1 MGLFKK
7 RQRTEEELDAMRAE
21 MRSLRQHL
29 QQTDAVK
36 EQLAERLGHLDA
48 ENQRLNQQVGSV
60 EARVGEVADQVGSV
74 EHEVVTVAG
83 SIGPT
88 VEHAIRNAASSSPS
102 TDDVEGLRNEVRSLG
117 ALTEKIDALDAVIAQ
132 QSSAPGPLPDPIM
145 GSETPDV
152 PLDDMHLA
160 DLRQQLEDLAAA
172 LELQQSQI
180 ADVALVATDAAE
192 RSEQTDAK
200 VAGLADPDEWAPL
213 DGTERSDDDE
223 ARRQLSQLAE
233 KVGALDSRVNQ
244 VSLELTN
251 QLTELST
258 DLDRA
263 GDQTDNSELIDR
275 ITAQLDDVT
284 GGQERLANEQARYA
298 IQFRADLAEL
308 ADRLKR
314 K

>member
-7 RQRTEEELDAMRAE
+7 RQQTQEELEAMRAE
-21 MRSLRQHL
+21 MRSLREHL
-29 QQTDAVK
+29 KQTDAVK
-36 EQLAERLGHLDA
+36 DRLAERLGHLDA
-48 ENQRLNQQVGSV
+48 ENERLHQHVGTV
-60 EARVGEVADQVGSV
+60 EARVGEVATKVGSV

-88 VEHAIRNAASSSPS
+88 VEHAVRTAVDIGPRGESDDAS
-102 TDDVEGLRNEVRSLG
+102 DGLV
-117 ALTEKIDALDAVIAQ
+117 
-132 QSSAPGPLPDPIM
+132 
-145 GSETPDV
+145 
-152 PLDDMHLA
+152 A
-160 DLRQQLEDLAAA
+160 DLRKQLDDLGAA
-172 LELQQSQI
+172 LQLQQAQI
-180 ADVALVATDAAE
+180 ADVAIVATDAAE

-200 VAGLADPDEWAPL
+200 VAGLASPDDWAPIDGAPRPDEA
-213 DGTERSDDDE
+213 E
-223 ARRQLSQLAE
+223 AQRQLGQLAE
-233 KVGALDSRVNQ
+233 KVAALDSRVNQ

-263 GDQTDNSELIDR
+263 SGQADSSELIDR
-275 ITAQLDDVT
+275 INAQLDDIT

-298 IQFRADLAEL
+298 IQFRSDLAEL

>member
-88 VEHAIRNAASSSPS
+88 VEHAIRHAASSSPS

-152 PLDDMHLA
+152 PLA

-172 LELQQSQI
+172 LQLQQSQI

-200 VAGLADPDEWAPL
+200 VAGFGAPDEWAPL

>member
-7 RQRTEEELDAMRAE
+7 RQRTEEELEAMRAE
-21 MRSLRQHL
+21 MRSLRDHL
-29 QQTDAVK
+29 RETDAIK
-36 EQLAERLGHLDA
+36 NRLAERVSHLDA
-48 ENQRLNQQVGSV
+48 ENERLSEHVGSV
-60 EARVGEVADQVGSV
+60 EARVGEVATKIGSV

-88 VEHAIRNAASSSPS
+88 VENAIKTAADGSPS
-102 TDDVEGLRNEVRSLG
+102 TGDVEGLRNEVRSLG
-117 ALTEKIDALDAVIAQ
+117 GLRQKVDAVIAQ
-132 QSSAPGPLPDPIM
+132 QASSTAPQSGQGDD
-145 GSETPDV
+145 SSDV
-152 PLDDMHLA
+152 PLA
-160 DLRQQLEDLAAA
+160 ELRQQLEDLAAA
-172 LELQQSQI
+172 LQRQQGQI
-180 ADVALVATDAAE
+180 ADVAIVATDAAE

-200 VAGLADPDEWAPL
+200 VDGLAAPDDWAPI
-213 DGTERSDDDE
+213 GDE
-223 ARRQLSQLAE
+223 PPVEDAEATRQLGQLAE
-233 KVGALDSRVNQ
+233 KVAGLDARVNQ

-263 GDQTDNSELIDR
+263 GDQTDTAELIDR
-275 ITAQLDDVT
+275 INAQLDDIT

-298 IQFRADLAEL
+298 IQFRSDLADL

>member
-88 VEHAIRNAASSSPS
+88 VEHAIRNAASNSPS

-152 PLDDMHLA
+152 PLA

-172 LELQQSQI
+172 LQLQQSQI

-200 VAGLADPDEWAPL
+200 VAGLTDPDEWAPL
-213 DGTERSDDDE
+213 DGTAQPDDDE